1 MPTNPQRKKSLG
13 LWMATSLVV
22 GNMIGA
28 GRDTVFLGFM
38 LLLAGLPVY
47 VWVSLR
53 RRGVVAEDE

>member
-1 MPTNPQRKKSLG
+1 
-13 LWMATSLVV
+13 MATSLVV